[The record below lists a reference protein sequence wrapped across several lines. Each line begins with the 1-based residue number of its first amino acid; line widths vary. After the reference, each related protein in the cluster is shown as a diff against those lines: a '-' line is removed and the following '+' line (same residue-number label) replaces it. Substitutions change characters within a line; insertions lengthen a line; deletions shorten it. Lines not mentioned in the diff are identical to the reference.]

1 MLNST
6 LARFSLFALA
16 LTPLSAF
23 ALPGEARSVII
34 HCGQPTSD
42 QEDISPVTGLTQRN
56 LTYNN
61 IILHFQPMQNG
72 WSFTTAWRG
81 HLPLT
86 RNETEAAMPCFR
98 DAVTQ
103 VAAAPQPVIDPT
115 IAADEATL
123 PLGIHFGPAFLWLLL
138 ALGIILVI
146 FLAIPR
152 NRQRRRKFLPM
163 ESRPFRRPQVFGI
176 PFRRKPQAPSQH
188 VPRRSHL
195 ESSTI
200 LLVGRS

>member
-1 MLNST
+1 MFNST
-6 LARFSLFALA
+6 WARFSLFALA

-23 ALPGEARSVII
+23 ALPGEAGSVIV
-34 HCGQPTSD
+34 HCGRPASD

-103 VAAAPQPVIDPT
+103 VATAPRSVIDPT

-123 PLGIHFGPAFLWLLL
+123 PRGIHFGPAFLWLLL

-146 FLAIPR
+146 FLAMPR
-152 NRQRRRKFLPM
+152 TRRRARRFLPM
-163 ESRPFRRPQVFGI
+163 ESRPFRRPRVFGI
-176 PFRRKPQAPSQH
+176 PFRRKPQ
-188 VPRRSHL
+188 VPKPTRP
-195 ESSTI
+195 
-200 LLVGRS
+200 